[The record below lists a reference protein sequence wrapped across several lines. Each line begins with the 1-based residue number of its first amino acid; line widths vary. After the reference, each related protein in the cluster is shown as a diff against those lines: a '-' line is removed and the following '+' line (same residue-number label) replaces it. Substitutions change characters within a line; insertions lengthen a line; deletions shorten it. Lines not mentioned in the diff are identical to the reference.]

1 MEGRNGSEFA
11 HNTHESLALRGGV
24 CCCSFVFSRFSRAKR
39 GWRVITIL
47 GYCLAFSAALCFGA
61 DADHYLAMQGD
72 VWDTQWDMAACLFG
86 AISALALLAKEHDR
100 ELAAER

>member
-1 MEGRNGSEFA
+1 M
-11 HNTHESLALRGGV
+11 
-24 CCCSFVFSRFSRAKR
+24 
-39 GWRVITIL
+39 ITIL
-47 GYCLAFSAALCFGA
+47 GYCLAFSAAFELLEFLAALCFGA